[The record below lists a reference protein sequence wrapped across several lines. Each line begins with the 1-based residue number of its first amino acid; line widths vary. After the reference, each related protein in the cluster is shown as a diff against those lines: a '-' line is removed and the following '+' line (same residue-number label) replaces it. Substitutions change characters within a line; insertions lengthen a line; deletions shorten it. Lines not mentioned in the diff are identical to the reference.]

1 MLALAGCASLIKPS
15 FRSRSINGKLCFIIV
30 IKRKLQVQDSARESQ
45 RGVLMY
51 HSKCSSIF
59 CVDVGCR

>member
-1 MLALAGCASLIKPS
+1 MESVDV
-15 FRSRSINGKLCFIIV
+15 IIV
-30 IKRKLQVQDSARESQ
+30 IKRKLQVQDSAREFQ